1 MRIIGAL
8 LLAGLAACASSS
20 RGDEASIVPRP
31 KNTVV
36 KAGILPSRQIPAERD
51 GIRVEDT
58 GAIMFIC
65 SNSPS
70 HEDREV
76 LIAKCPEC
84 GEQNYFYWDM
94 TSEGFRC
101 YACTKPFPNEN
112 VRCEVCKKP
121 PRRVRTKN
129 KPKSL

>member
-1 MRIIGAL
+1 MRIIGAVL
-8 LLAGLAACASSS
+8 ILAGLAACAST
-20 RGDEASIVPRP
+20 RGEEPTVVPKA

-36 KAGILPSRQIPAERD
+36 KAGILPSKSIPAERD

-65 SNSPS
+65 ANSDK

-76 LIAKCPEC
+76 LIGKCPEC
-84 GEQNYFYWDM
+84 SELNYFYWDR
-94 TSEGFRC
+94 TSDGFRC
-101 YACTKPFPNEN
+101 YACTKPFPNEF
-112 VRCEVCKKP
+112 VKCELCGKP
-121 PRRVRTKN
+121 PRKVRTKN